1 MAAAQRD
8 SDGAASPD
16 AVILASWAVDQLRR
30 RWGPI
35 GVIELSDPSVV
46 SDTIRFLGSSDALA
60 PTPPPA
66 TIQPPTIP
74 PAAEPRPTSPLDA
87 IHRTV
92 AAATTV
98 AERADEPGGRRRNDG
113 DDSITV
119 ATITVATLRPAAG
132 VLVAAVAGPKGVSWR
147 EFDVADDTPIDTAS
161 RVLRWVIEAA
171 DGRPTD

>member
-1 MAAAQRD
+1 MAAAQRG

-66 TIQPPTIP
+66 TIQPPAIP
-74 PAAEPRPTSPLDA
+74 PAAVPQPTSPLDA

-98 AERADEPGGRRRNDG
+98 AERADEPGGRRPNDG
-113 DDSITV
+113 EDS
-119 ATITVATLRPAAG
+119 ITVATLRPAAG